1 MMIHR
6 KIHGEVKDCIDLIK
20 NQCSRGE
27 SCWWNHNLKEQVF
40 QQVKEKL
47 PPPIQN
53 SHVMQQEIS
62 QQEIQMSQQHQT
74 MQMNPNQTI
83 LNMLTVMNLELMKV
97 KEALNIK

>member
-1 MMIHR
+1 MSFSLAVISAMSQLVYEKLDATSVVNIMMIHR
-6 KIHGEVKDCIDLIK
+6 KVHGEVKDCIDLIK

-40 QQVKEKL
+40 RQVKENL

-74 MQMNPNQTI
+74 M
-83 LNMLTVMNLELMKV
+83 
-97 KEALNIK
+97 